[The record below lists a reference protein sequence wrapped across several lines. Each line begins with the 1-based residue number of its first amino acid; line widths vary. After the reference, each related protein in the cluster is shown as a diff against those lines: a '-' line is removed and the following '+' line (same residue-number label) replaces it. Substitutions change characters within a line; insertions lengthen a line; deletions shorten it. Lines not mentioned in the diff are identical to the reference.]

1 MENGNLGPA
10 IHCSLTVSN
19 ISTILEISSEASDN
33 EVKKAQQLIENSE
46 TEKNQLRVTVENGA
60 EKIPDLLKNLSKNKL
75 EAVSVTANKP
85 SLDDVF
91 LEVTGYRLE
100 GATEEE
106 GLKEEVSENE

>member
-1 MENGNLGPA
+1 MC
-10 IHCSLTVSN
+10 IR
-19 ISTILEISSEASDN
+19 D
-33 EVKKAQQLIENSE
+33 
-46 TEKNQLRVTVENGA
+46 R
-60 EKIPDLLKNLSKNKL
+60 LKNLSKNKL

>member
-1 MENGNLGPA
+1 MLAAQGWTLVTANVPGPVNV
-10 IHCSLTVSN
+10 C
-19 ISTILEISSEASDN
+19 ILSFPHEVIVPPVAS
-33 EVKKAQQLIENSE
+33 I
-46 TEKNQLRVTVENGA
+46 
-60 EKIPDLLKNLSKNKL
+60 KL

>member
-1 MENGNLGPA
+1 M
-10 IHCSLTVSN
+10 
-19 ISTILEISSEASDN
+19 LEFEFLHQPEPVASKTY
-33 EVKKAQQLIENSE
+33 VAE
-46 TEKNQLRVTVENGA
+46 TKPA